1 MTHVLTTMG
10 QVLVLVALK
19 PDSRVRDIAAQVDV
33 TDRTVLL
40 ALSQLVEAGLVT
52 VRRVGRRNHYVVSP
66 KGSVTIGRHSV
77 PVADIVG
84 LFEKSATRASPN

>member
-40 ALSQLVEAGLVT
+40 VLSQLVEAGLIT
-52 VRRVGRRNHYVVSP
+52 VRRRGRRNHYLVSP
-66 KGSVTIGRHSV
+66 KGEVVIGQHAV
-77 PVADIVG
+77 ALADIVA
-84 LFEKSATRASPN
+84 LFEKSSRPTSPS